1 MQSPID
7 LSTLNPLQRIILVY
21 NGTLTR
27 LLETFLN
34 EQLTVVKLHETL
46 EPISEPI
53 PYLDL
58 HAHQEVINRKIC
70 LQGQTSGTNWLYAE
84 SIIVPEHLPPLFR
97 QDLLESQIP
106 IGKLWCKHR
115 IETYKELLPPF
126 AEPAEELAEHFHV
139 GTDHLLL
146 GRTYR
151 VYSNQKPIM
160 MLTEKFPA
168 HYFKEM
174 H

>member
-46 EPISEPI
+46 EASSEPV

-58 HAHQEVINRKIC
+58 PAHQQIINRKIC
-70 LQGQTSGTNWLYAE
+70 LQGQDSGINWLYAE
-84 SIIVPEHLPPLFR
+84 SIIVPARLPPLFR
-97 QDLLESQIP
+97 QELLESQIP
-106 IGKLWCKHR
+106 IGKLWNKHR
-115 IETYKELLPPF
+115 VETFKELLPPF
-126 AEPAEELAEHFHV
+126 QEPAGELADHFNIS
-139 GTDHLLL
+139 TDYALF

-151 VYSNQKPIM
+151 VYSNQTPIM

-168 HYFKEM
+168 HYFKDIA
-174 H
+174 